1 NIDGAK
7 CGKGEDIESVVADAS
22 YILAGD
28 CGEGEVSGLLL
39 INLNIKNDTDS
50 SIDLLLEYNMQMY
63 DDDQRIYTSSEASML
78 IDRDTTSS
86 IGADKQKSMP
96 VVFDVDK
103 DTEYELN
110 IEPRLTDPDAGDA
123 DVNIPIDTS
132 EYNDSLEEL
141 QNPGKALEAYV
152 ET

>member
-1 NIDGAK
+1 MQLYDGEQQID
-7 CGKGEDIESVVADAS
+7 
-22 YILAGD
+22 
-28 CGEGEVSGLLL
+28 
-39 INLNIKNDTDS
+39 N
-50 SIDLLLEYNMQMY
+50 
-63 DDDQRIYTSSEASML
+63 RSEASML

-132 EYNDSLEEL
+132 EYNDRLEEL

-152 ET
+152 ETIIFDKDNSDYEEKDSADKSDIEDDAQKALKETL